1 MKPIKTA
8 LLALPLLA
16 AGCNRDSGTA
26 KIRPMEAGSVR
37 VEDAFWSPRYEKW
50 EHVTVG
56 DMLDKFEGNDPAH
69 FACGVDAFENFD
81 LVASGARDIGRHAGP
96 PWYDGL
102 VYETIRGISDLL
114 AQRPDP
120 ALKARVD
127 GYIARI
133 EAAQKSDPDGFVG
146 TNTQLTEDNH
156 RWGANGGFLR
166 MQHDVYNAGMLI
178 EAGVHYYQATGD
190 DRLLKVATRLAD
202 YMVRTMGPAPKKN
215 IVPAHSGPE
224 EALVKLY
231 KLYRDR
237 PGLRAQTGAQS
248 AAGDYLRLAEF
259 WIGNRGVHC
268 GYPLWGTWGNDS
280 AERWIHEE
288 LYTAEFGPEARPA
301 WGDYA
306 QDSIRVFD
314 QPAIVGHA
322 VRATLLATG
331 IAAAAYENGNADYI
345 ATAKRWWDDM
355 AGKKLFVTGGVG
367 AVHFDEKFGHDYYL
381 PTDAYLET
389 CAAVGVGF
397 FSQAMNQLTGDAKY
411 MDEFERALYNNV
423 LAGVAASGRQYT
435 YQNPLNTDRSER
447 WEWHPCP
454 CCPPMFLKIVSATP
468 EFIYA
473 RDDRTVYVNLF
484 IGSDADIALGD
495 TQVHVRQQ
503 TRYPVDGKVVLTL
516 TPEKAARFTV
526 KVRIPGWARGEEN
539 PFGLYVSESPAAPVL
554 SVNGTPVEIRLD
566 KGYALLDRVWN
577 PADRIVL
584 ELPVAPRLVRAHKAA
599 RELDGMAAIAAG
611 PLVYCIEQADNADYA
626 RLRLDT
632 AGSMEL
638 GYRSDLIDGTPVITG
653 TAIDGK
659 DAKSTFTAI
668 PYYAF
673 GNRGN
678 GGYRVWLPTR

>member
-26 KIRPMEAGSVR
+26 KIRPLEAGSVR

-69 FACGVDAFENFD
+69 FACGIDAFENFD

-178 EAGVHYYQATGD
+178 EAGVHYYEATGD
-190 DRLLKVATRLAD
+190 DRLLKVATRMAD

-355 AGKKLFVTGGVG
+355 AGKNSSSR
-367 AVHFDEKFGHDYYL
+367 AV
-381 PTDAYLET
+381 
-389 CAAVGVGF
+389 
-397 FSQAMNQLTGDAKY
+397 
-411 MDEFERALYNNV
+411 
-423 LAGVAASGRQYT
+423 SGQCIST
-435 YQNPLNTDRSER
+435 KSSATTTT
-447 WEWHPCP
+447 
-454 CCPPMFLKIVSATP
+454 CPPTP
-468 EFIYA
+468 IW
-473 RDDRTVYVNLF
+473 
-484 IGSDADIALGD
+484 
-495 TQVHVRQQ
+495 
-503 TRYPVDGKVVLTL
+503 K
-516 TPEKAARFTV
+516 
-526 KVRIPGWARGEEN
+526 
-539 PFGLYVSESPAAPVL
+539 PAP
-554 SVNGTPVEIRLD
+554 P
-566 KGYALLDRVWN
+566 
-577 PADRIVL
+577 
-584 ELPVAPRLVRAHKAA
+584 
-599 RELDGMAAIAAG
+599 
-611 PLVYCIEQADNADYA
+611 
-626 RLRLDT
+626 
-632 AGSMEL
+632 
-638 GYRSDLIDGTPVITG
+638 
-653 TAIDGK
+653 
-659 DAKSTFTAI
+659 
-668 PYYAF
+668 
-673 GNRGN
+673 
-678 GGYRVWLPTR
+678 

>member
-1 MKPIKTA
+1 
-8 LLALPLLA
+8 
-16 AGCNRDSGTA
+16 
-26 KIRPMEAGSVR
+26 
-37 VEDAFWSPRYEKW
+37 
-50 EHVTVG
+50 
-56 DMLDKFEGNDPAH
+56 
-69 FACGVDAFENFD
+69 
-81 LVASGARDIGRHAGP
+81 
-96 PWYDGL
+96 
-102 VYETIRGISDLL
+102 
-114 AQRPDP
+114 
-120 ALKARVD
+120 
-127 GYIARI
+127 
-133 EAAQKSDPDGFVG
+133 
-146 TNTQLTEDNH
+146 
-156 RWGANGGFLR
+156 

-638 GYRSDLIDGTPVITG
+638 GYRSDLMDGTPVITG

>member
-1 MKPIKTA
+1 M
-8 LLALPLLA
+8 
-16 AGCNRDSGTA
+16 
-26 KIRPMEAGSVR
+26 
-37 VEDAFWSPRYEKW
+37 
-50 EHVTVG
+50 
-56 DMLDKFEGNDPAH
+56 
-69 FACGVDAFENFD
+69 
-81 LVASGARDIGRHAGP
+81 
-96 PWYDGL
+96 
-102 VYETIRGISDLL
+102 
-114 AQRPDP
+114 
-120 ALKARVD
+120 
-127 GYIARI
+127 
-133 EAAQKSDPDGFVG
+133 
-146 TNTQLTEDNH
+146 
-156 RWGANGGFLR
+156 
-166 MQHDVYNAGMLI
+166 
-178 EAGVHYYQATGD
+178 
-190 DRLLKVATRLAD
+190 
-202 YMVRTMGPAPKKN
+202 
-215 IVPAHSGPE
+215 
-224 EALVKLY
+224 
-231 KLYRDR
+231 
-237 PGLRAQTGAQS
+237 
-248 AAGDYLRLAEF
+248 
-259 WIGNRGVHC
+259 
-268 GYPLWGTWGNDS
+268 
-280 AERWIHEE
+280 
-288 LYTAEFGPEARPA
+288 
-301 WGDYA
+301 
-306 QDSIRVFD
+306 
-314 QPAIVGHA
+314 
-322 VRATLLATG
+322 RATLLATG

-411 MDEFERALYNNV
+411 MDEFDRALYNNV

-638 GYRSDLIDGTPVITG
+638 GYRSDLMDGTPVITG

-659 DAKSTFTAI
+659 GAKSTFTAI

>member
-1 MKPIKTA
+1 MQQLKERILREGRVLPGNIIKVDGFLNHRVDTA
-8 LLALPLLA
+8 LMRDLADEFAKYFDVKNITMVL
-16 AGCNRDSGTA
+16 TA
-26 KIRPMEAGSVR
+26 E
-37 VEDAFWSPRYEKW
+37 
-50 EHVTVG
+50 
-56 DMLDKFEGNDPAH
+56 
-69 FACGVDAFENFD
+69 
-81 LVASGARDIGRHAGP
+81 ASGIALA
-96 PWYDGL
+96 
-102 VYETIRGISDLL
+102 TICAERYGVPMVF
-114 AQRPDP
+114 AK
-120 ALKARVD
+120 KA
-127 GYIARI
+127 
-133 EAAQKSDPDGFVG
+133 KSD
-146 TNTQLTEDNH
+146 NIE
-156 RWGANGGFLR
+156 GGLYQSDIFSYTYKKKVTLLVS
-166 MQHDVYNAGMLI
+166 QDWITKDDKVLI
-178 EAGVHYYQATGD
+178 ID
-190 DRLLKVATRLAD
+190 DFMAKGYAMRGLID
-202 YMVRTMGPAPKKN
+202 
-215 IVPAHSGPE
+215 IVNKA
-224 EALVKLY
+224 
-231 KLYRDR
+231 
-237 PGLRAQTGAQS
+237 GAQ
-248 AAGDYLRLAEF
+248 LA
-259 WIGNRGVHC
+259 
-268 GYPLWGTWGNDS
+268 
-280 AERWIHEE
+280 
-288 LYTAEFGPEARPA
+288 
-301 WGDYA
+301 
-306 QDSIRVFD
+306 
-314 QPAIVGHA
+314 
-322 VRATLLATG
+322 G

-495 TQVHVRQQ
+495 MQVHVRQQ

-599 RELDGMAAIAAG
+599 RELDGMATIAAG

-638 GYRSDLIDGTPVITG
+638 GYRSDLMDGTPVITG

-659 DAKSTFTAI
+659 GAKSTFTAI